1 MVVKSV
7 AINAYQ
13 NAMDVRARSVN
24 NTVRDRLKK
33 PQAPAQPFS
42 QTLESSLEKVNDLQ
56 ADKKRMI
63 EEFASGKT
71 QNVHELMISLQK
83 AGLAVSMT
91 SAVRSKLMT
100 AYQELMKMPF

>member
-7 AINAYQ
+7 AISAYQ
-13 NAMDVRARSVN
+13 NAMELRRRSVD
-24 NTVRDRLKK
+24 NTVSERLRK
-33 PQAPAQPFS
+33 PQAPAQGFGE
-42 QTLESSLEKVNDLQ
+42 TLKDSLKSVNDMQ
-56 ADKKRMI
+56 EDKNRMI
-63 EEFASGKT
+63 EEFASGKS

>member
-13 NAMDVRARSVN
+13 NAMDIRRRSVD
-24 NTVRDRLKK
+24 NTVAKSLKK
-33 PQAPAQPFS
+33 PQQPVEGFGD
-42 QTLESSLEKVNDLQ
+42 TLKKSLDSVNEMQSEK
-56 ADKKRMI
+56 KMMI
-63 EEFASGKT
+63 EEFASGKN
-71 QNVHELMISLQK
+71 QNVHELMITLQK

-100 AYQELMKMPF
+100 AYQEISRMQF